1 MTVTLYMFYVADQHR
16 AFLWSFEQRDDALAV
31 KRAAGHLQDAPV
43 AMGKLYTGPTGE
55 DEMKFVQNVMLSD
68 T

>member
-1 MTVTLYMFYVADQHR
+1 MTVALYMFYVTDQHR
-16 AFLWSFEQRDDALAV
+16 AFLWNSMERDDDAAV
-31 KRAAGHLQDAPV
+31 ERAAGHLKDAPV

-55 DEMKFVQNVMLSD
+55 DEMKFVQNVTLSD